1 MKYFL
6 KVLKFLGLFKGTKII
21 SKWLKTIRHSTDF
34 LQVLPWIILLM
45 ENLVLRCDYGKND
58 QNRGFNRYSPK
69 IYKRKFPVTNL
80 ISRAAGKKLLEYLY
94 FYLN

>member
-1 MKYFL
+1 
-6 KVLKFLGLFKGTKII
+6 
-21 SKWLKTIRHSTDF
+21 
-34 LQVLPWIILLM
+34 M